1 MEQNRYYSYNS
12 YLRNTFGTRVH
23 KLSLDAGFSC
33 PNLDGRLSSQGCN
46 FCSNKAFSY
55 HLRNQEKS
63 LKQQIEKSISFAR
76 TRYKAKKFIAYFQTF
91 TNTYADLEILQKKYS
106 TIKEFPDIVGISVST
121 RPDCINRKQL
131 DLLSDFSQKYRV
143 YIEYGLQT
151 IHNRSLTKLNRN
163 HDFKAFETALKLT
176 SNYKD
181 IYPAAHIILGLPGET
196 IPEMISTAKT
206 LAKMPLWGVKIHCLH
221 VVKNTYLLQEYQKGF
236 LKLLDPEKYINL
248 LSEFIRYL
256 PKNMVILRL
265 ISEANPQ
272 ELIAPLWLNQKS
284 KILNKFN
291 KLLEEKNICQG
302 DYT

>member
-1 MEQNRYYSYNS
+1 MEQDRYYSYNS
-12 YLRNTFGTRVH
+12 YLRNTFGVRVH